1 MDGVG
6 TVVEVGVRDLRAN
19 LSRWLKR
26 IEQGDEIVV
35 TDRGSPVARIVGPS
49 GERAIDRLA
58 ARGLVIYPA
67 TRPKRRILPPPIK
80 ASGSVSDLVIE
91 GRR

>member
-1 MDGVG
+1 MDRVG
-6 TVVEVGVRDLRAN
+6 TVEEVGVRELRAH

-26 IEQGDEIVV
+26 VERGDEIVV
-35 TDRGSPVARIVGPS
+35 TDRGAPIARIVAPS
-49 GERAIDRLA
+49 GERIIDRLA
-58 ARGLVIYPA
+58 ARGLVIHPP
-67 TRPKRRILPPPIK
+67 TRPKRRTLPPPIK